1 MFPLSVKQSLFLA
14 MFFVASTT
22 FSQASPLPA
31 YNSSQISPDSDA
43 VTLVATDEASEHPI
57 SPVPS
62 TSEDPP
68 ANPRAAIEPVE
79 YSRRVFLWGEHK
91 PVGYVYIPMNKALE
105 YDKNK
110 QPISLSDLV
119 IPGIPENPPTYLGH
133 FATDGYLLQNF
144 FQDSVLPTKVYC
156 PCIVFTKWSK
166 GLPETLSE
174 FSTTHNGDKSEI
186 YEYRHTIAFFNGI
199 VPTSNRENPDTFVR
213 RIRRRTL
220 RLPSSCTSE
229 PENYKLYTN
238 CPLPDKGGVFK
249 IPSSWVS
256 AEWHTWSPEDPWLK
270 KAFKEDKSR
279 NH

>member
-68 ANPRAAIEPVE
+68 ANPRAVIEPVE

-91 PVGYVYIPMNKALE
+91 PVGYAYIPMNKALE

-110 QPISLSDLV
+110 QPISLSDLI

-144 FQDSVLPTKVYC
+144 FQDSVLPT
-156 PCIVFTKWSK
+156 
-166 GLPETLSE
+166 
-174 FSTTHNGDKSEI
+174 HNGDKSEI
-186 YEYRHTIAFFNGI
+186 YEYRHTIAFLNGI

>member
-1 MFPLSVKQSLFLA
+1 MPLKTPALTCVDLLLRDTRKEKFVREAKDREEEAGERVTSWDQKFFDQESLITSCRRYIFAGICCQSRLHPDVELA
-14 MFFVASTT
+14 LTAKRSGSNNTDLNDPPASTT
-22 FSQASPLPA
+22 
-31 YNSSQISPDSDA
+31 
-43 VTLVATDEASEHPI
+43 
-57 SPVPS
+57 
-62 TSEDPP
+62 
-68 ANPRAAIEPVE
+68 
-79 YSRRVFLWGEHK
+79 
-91 PVGYVYIPMNKALE
+91 
-105 YDKNK
+105 
-110 QPISLSDLV
+110 
-119 IPGIPENPPTYLGH
+119 
-133 FATDGYLLQNF
+133 LQ
-144 FQDSVLPTKVYC
+144 
-156 PCIVFTKWSK
+156 
-166 GLPETLSE
+166 
-174 FSTTHNGDKSEI
+174 THNGDKSEI